1 MKLQLT
7 TYGKKFT
14 VETDFDDISLDEY
27 FEIFKGLLV
36 QATFSEDSIND
47 FIIEYANEL
56 IIIKVSN
63 ELKDA

>member
-7 TYGKKFT
+7 TYGKTFT

-36 QATFSEDSIND
+36 QATFSENGINE
-47 FIIEYANEL
+47 FIVEL
-56 IIIKVSN
+56 SN